1 MEPNFDDILDLED
14 VKGIA
19 ILSKE
24 GQLLFQKF
32 SAAADTVKLE
42 TKSWA
47 SFLQALDGI
56 READFIFESSRL
68 YVRDSTGGYLLVLMG
83 HFAPIAMVRLNCD
96 ILLPTLKQAHATK
109 GLARF
114 FKRKR

>member
-1 MEPNFDDILDLED
+1 METNFDDILDLED
-14 VKGIA
+14 VKGVA
-19 ILSKE
+19 VLSKD

-32 SAAADTVKLE
+32 SPNATPVNLE
-42 TKSWA
+42 GKNWA
-47 SFLQALDGI
+47 SFLQSLEGI

-68 YVRDSTGGYLLVLMG
+68 YVRDSTGGYLFVLMG

-96 ILLPTLKQAHATK
+96 ILLPSLKQAHATK
-109 GLARF
+109 GLTRF